1 MLCGFANDVHP
12 LCVRE
17 ARAAHVNSSG
27 TYEQNGHHALLG
39 PSLIHVLLW
48 WSKPVSQLFKSQS
61 FKAQEKKNS
70 LYLLQ
75 IVRKALKIE
84 LIGQIIVN
92 VVYLFIPFDPPNL
105 HKNPFTFDKL

>member
-1 MLCGFANDVHP
+1 MCCYGGLSQFPNFLKA
-12 LCVRE
+12 
-17 ARAAHVNSSG
+17 
-27 TYEQNGHHALLG
+27 
-39 PSLIHVLLW
+39 
-48 WSKPVSQLFKSQS
+48 KVSRHS
-61 FKAQEKKNS
+61 KKNS

-92 VVYLFIPFDPPNL
+92 VVYLFVPFDPPNL